1 MFPCFLPETASEHS
15 LLQINLLLQLLLNLK
30 LSHPFSSMHKLELQQ
45 LDQFSTDVGKIFP
58 VTANIRNGSAS
69 IASGH
74 VIAFNNSIRIIGTP
88 NTISTLIIE
97 TNVLTTIKVA
107 IQVIMS
113 DCSPGFV
120 FNKENQSCQCSAWND
135 NTSYNGITYCKH

>member
-1 MFPCFLPETASEHS
+1 M
-15 LLQINLLLQLLLNLK
+15 
-30 LSHPFSSMHKLELQQ
+30 
-45 LDQFSTDVGKIFP
+45 
-58 VTANIRNGSAS
+58 ANIINGSAC

-74 VIAFNNSIRIIGTP
+74 VIAFNNSIRILGTP
-88 NTISTLIIE
+88 NTTSTLIIE
-97 TNVLTTIKVA
+97 TNILTTIKGA

-135 NTSYNGITYCKH
+135 NTSYNGIPYCKHEALLNIGFWAGYLNNREDVFVTGVCLNELCNFKRKSFDFGNYHLK